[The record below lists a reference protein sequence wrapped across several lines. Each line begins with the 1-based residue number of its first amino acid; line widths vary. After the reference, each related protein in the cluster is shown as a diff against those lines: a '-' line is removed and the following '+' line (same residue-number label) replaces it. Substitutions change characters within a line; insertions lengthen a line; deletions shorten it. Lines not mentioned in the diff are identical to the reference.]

1 MSQLKIGAI
10 LSYGNIILTNVMGL
24 ILTPFI
30 IRNLGNSEYGLYT
43 LIGSLIAYL
52 SLMDFGIANTVVRY
66 VAKYRAE
73 NDKKGEQ
80 NFLGTTLLI
89 YLLISVVLLIAGI
102 VVYFNLEG
110 IFKNSLTTGEL
121 EKAKIMFVILLFNL
135 SIALPGSM
143 FTAICNAYERFI
155 FPRLLSAIRYI
166 FRAAVIFAVLTMGGK
181 AIALVIIDTVLNLLI
196 IFCTL
201 IFVFKKLRVK
211 FCFRQV
217 NKPMVTNIFSY
228 SVWIFILAI
237 TSQFQWQGG
246 QLMLGVI
253 SNTTAVA
260 IYGVGIILGTYYGAF
275 SSAITGVFLPKA
287 TFMVV
292 NNAQPSELT
301 NMMIRIGRLS
311 LFVLLYIF
319 GGFLLYGQLFIL
331 LWVGKTYAES
341 WGIALTIMIVYTIPL
356 VQSFGTAILQA
367 HKKIQFKAVTYLI
380 FISAGTLSGYFLY
393 HYFGSLGM
401 VLGVSIG
408 WAISIVI
415 LNIYYQKVLKLEM
428 PRFFLEL
435 FQKMIFLFALVI
447 AMGWLLN
454 YWFLEDWYGLLV
466 RIILYSCV
474 YLPVMFRYG
483 LTAEERFLFYDLIP
497 KKNKN

>member
-24 ILTPFI
+24 ILTPFV
-30 IRNLGNSEYGLYT
+30 IRKLGDSEYGLYT

-73 NDKKGEQ
+73 NNKEGEQ
-80 NFLGTTLLI
+80 NFLGTILLI
-89 YLLISVVLLIAGI
+89 YLIISAVLLIAGI
-102 VVYFNLEG
+102 AVYFKIEE
-110 IFKNSLTTGEL
+110 IFKNSLTAGEL

-135 SIALPGSM
+135 SIVLPSSV

-155 FPRLLSAIRYI
+155 FPRLLAAIRYI
-166 FRAAVIFAVLTMGGK
+166 VRAAVIFAVLTMGGK
-181 AIALVIIDTVLNLLI
+181 AIALVIIDTVMSLLL

-201 IFVFKKLRVK
+201 FYVFKKLQVK
-211 FCFRQV
+211 FCFNQM
-217 NKPMVTNIFSY
+217 NKTMVRNIFSY
-228 SVWIFILAI
+228 SVWIFILSI

-246 QLMLGVI
+246 QLMLGII

-260 IYGVGIILGTYYGAF
+260 VYGVGIILGTYYAAF

-292 NNAQPSELT
+292 NNAKPSELT
-301 NMMIRIGRLS
+301 DMMIRIGRLS
-311 LFVLLYIF
+311 LFVLLYIL
-319 GGFLLYGQLFIL
+319 GGFLLYGQLFIS
-331 LWVGKTYAES
+331 LWVGKTYVQS
-341 WGIALTIMIVYTIPL
+341 WAIALTIMIVYTIPL
-356 VQSFGTAILQA
+356 VQSFGSALLEA

-393 HYFGSLGM
+393 DYFGSLGM
-401 VLGVSIG
+401 VLGVSLG
-408 WAISIVI
+408 WAVSIAI

-428 PRFFLEL
+428 PRFFLQL
-435 FQKMIFLFALVI
+435 FPKMIFLFVLVI
-447 AMGWLLN
+447 ASGWFLN
-454 YWFLEDWYGLLV
+454 YWFSEDWFGLLV

-474 YLPVMFRYG
+474 YLPIMFRFG
-483 LTAEERFLFYDLIP
+483 LTAAERLLFYDLIP
-497 KKNKN
+497 KKIKK